1 MEIPVSGSS
10 RLPERGSQQGPREPW
25 GRLTALV
32 EQIDAVRHLDDAA
45 ALVTGFALARFDVDA
60 AGISTTG
67 PHGSRVRL
75 AATDDLVLRLD
86 AELARPPDLTTER
99 PENGVTDAIAD
110 GVLVVVDDTL
120 GDNPWPDWGRR
131 AAEHQLRSI
140 VLAGMPLL
148 RERPVV
154 LELYSYRPRSFLA
167 ADEHDVLVLA
177 KHAGLALR
185 HVDRFANLQEAVST
199 RALIGQAQG
208 IVMERYHLT
217 SEQAMAYL
225 RRTSQESQQ
234 KVRDLA
240 EHMVGERDRTQR
252 PTRDDD
258 APGTSRTAGA
268 P

>member
-10 RLPERGSQQGPREPW
+10 RLPERGGPQGPREPW

-67 PHGSRVRL
+67 PQGSRIRL
-75 AATDDLVLRLD
+75 AATDDLLVRLD
-86 AELARPPDLTTER
+86 
-99 PENGVTDAIAD
+99 GVDAIAD
-110 GVLVVVDDTL
+110 GALVVIDDTI
-120 GDNPWPDWGRR
+120 DDHRWPDWSRR

-240 EHMVGERDRTQR
+240 EHMVAERDRSQHQTGH
-252 PTRDDD
+252 DDM
-258 APGTSRTAGA
+258 PGTGRTAGA
-268 P
+268 S